1 MGTFTVQATV
11 GNLDA
16 AEQEQVEALVD
27 TGSTFSALPASLL
40 RRLGIAP
47 TLTRRLRLANG
58 QVEEYQAGTAFFT
71 VNGRDGAAMVVFGP
85 EDVYLLGATTLE
97 SLLFVVDPVNKRLIP
112 EVGLLMWG
120 GVNDIC

>member
-1 MGTFTVQATV
+1 MGAFTVQATV

-47 TLTRRLRLANG
+47 TLTRRLRRANG

-71 VNGRDGAAMVVFGP
+71 VNGRDGVAMVVFGP

-97 SLLFVVDPVNKRLIP
+97 SLLFAVDPVNKQLIP

>member
-1 MGTFTVQATV
+1 MGAFTVQATV

-58 QVEEYQAGTAFFT
+58 QVEEDQAGTACFA
-71 VNGRDGAAMVVFGP
+71 VNGRDGVAMVVFGL

-97 SLLFVVDPVNKRLIP
+97 SLLFVVDPVNKQLIP
-112 EVGLLMWG
+112 EVGLLMRG

>member
-1 MGTFTVQATV
+1 MGAFTVQATV

-47 TLTRRLRLANG
+47 TLTRRLRRANG
-58 QVEEYQAGTAFFT
+58 QIEEYQAGTAFFA

-97 SLLFVVDPVNKRLIP
+97 SLLFVVDPVNKQLIP

>member
-1 MGTFTVQATV
+1 MGAFTVQATV

-16 AEQEQVEALVD
+16 AEREQVEALVD

-47 TLTRRLRLANG
+47 TLTRRLRRANG

-71 VNGRDGAAMVVFGP
+71 VNGRDGVAMVVFGP

-97 SLLFVVDPVNKRLIP
+97 SLLFAVDPVNKRLIP

>member
-40 RRLGIAP
+40 RRLDIAP

-58 QVEEYQAGTAFFT
+58 QVEEYQAGTACFA
-71 VNGRDGAAMVVFGP
+71 VNGRDGVAMVVFGP

>member
-1 MGTFTVQATV
+1 MVAFTVQATV
-11 GNLDA
+11 GNLDS

-58 QVEEYQAGTAFFT
+58 QIEEYQAGTAFFT
-71 VNGRDGAAMVVFGP
+71 VNGRDGVAMVVFGP

>member
-47 TLTRRLRLANG
+47 TLTRRLRRANG
-58 QVEEYQAGTAFFT
+58 QIEEYQAGTAFFT
-71 VNGRDGAAMVVFGP
+71 VNGRDGVAMVVFGP

-97 SLLFVVDPVNKRLIP
+97 SLLFAVDPVNKRLIP

>member
-58 QVEEYQAGTAFFT
+58 QIEEYQAGTACFA
-71 VNGRDGAAMVVFGP
+71 VNGRDGVAMVVFGP

-97 SLLFVVDPVNKRLIP
+97 SLLFAVDPVNKRLIP
-112 EVGLLMWG
+112 EDGLLMWG

>member
-1 MGTFTVQATV
+1 MGAFTVQATV
-11 GNLDA
+11 GNLDS
-16 AEQEQVEALVD
+16 AEQEQVAALVD
-27 TGSTFSALPASLL
+27 TGSTFSAMPASLL

-47 TLTRRLRLANG
+47 ARTRRLRLANG
-58 QVEEYQAGTAFFT
+58 QVEEYQAGTAFFA
-71 VNGRDGAAMVVFGP
+71 VNGRDGVAMVVFGP

-97 SLLFVVDPVNKRLIP
+97 SLLFGVDPVNKRLIP